1 MSAVLLERPAPR
13 LRVPVKKPTPPRRKT
28 VAERSAELATL
39 RKAIAVTL
47 GIAIPA
53 MSLTLSHIAG
63 TLANE
68 CWPLAMFLGATGC
81 SVLVVSLSHLA
92 EAIADATGA
101 ERWQAWALAITL
113 DLGIVGCELSHVFT
127 ANESLWWW
135 TTGLMVATM
144 LLSMVFNVYA
154 FLKHTR

>member
-1 MSAVLLERPAPR
+1 MSEAAVKR
-13 LRVPVKKPTPPRRKT
+13 LSPVKVKLPIKPRKKT
-28 VAERSAELATL
+28 QAERSAELAHL
-39 RKAIAVTL
+39 RKGIAVTL

-68 CWPLAMFLGATGC
+68 LAVLAAFIGLCGC

-101 ERWQAWALAITL
+101 EKWQAWALAVTL
-113 DLGIVGCELSHVFT
+113 DLGIVGCELSHIYS
-127 ANESLWWW
+127 ANEALWFW
-135 TTGLMVATM
+135 TTGLMVVVMLFSM
-144 LLSMVFNVYA
+144 LLNCYA

>member
-1 MSAVLLERPAPR
+1 MSEAALKLKTPTKFKLPIKPR
-13 LRVPVKKPTPPRRKT
+13 KKT
-28 VAERSAELATL
+28 VAERSAELAHL
-39 RKAIAVTL
+39 RKGIAITL
-47 GIAIPA
+47 GVAIPA

-63 TLANE
+63 TLASE
-68 CWPLAMFLGATGC
+68 CVPLAAFLGLTGC

-101 ERWQAWALAITL
+101 EKWQAWALAITL
-113 DLGIVGCELSHVFT
+113 DLGIVGCELSHVY
-127 ANESLWWW
+127 ADNAALWYW
-135 TTGLMVATM
+135 TTGLMVCTM